1 MGIWR
6 NTTGSI
12 GNQMATCV
20 VHRAARIVF
29 RTNAPTERLTT
40 LDGRLAAAEEA
51 SEVGDDQKK
60 GWEDGY
66 PWHLS

>member
-1 MGIWR
+1 
-6 NTTGSI
+6 
-12 GNQMATCV
+12 MATCV